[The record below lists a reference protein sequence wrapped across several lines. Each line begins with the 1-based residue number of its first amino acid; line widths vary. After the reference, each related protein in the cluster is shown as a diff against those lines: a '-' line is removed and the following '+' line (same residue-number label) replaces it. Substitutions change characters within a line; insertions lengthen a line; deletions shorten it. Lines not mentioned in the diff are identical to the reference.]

1 MKKLFVTIGCVTVM
15 SVCSMAQLQDRDT
28 ASMNINDREGAQET
42 REEMQKGARDE
53 QDANQGGPKI
63 QLGAEGT
70 GVQVQQGPQST
81 DQELEKDA
89 EEMERNLETAT
100 LDKEG
105 PNGEK
110 LFMERGKYFY
120 YNGEGKKVK
129 VKKSEVRDKS
139 VEGKSEAI
147 KNNK

>member
-1 MKKLFVTIGCVTVM
+1 MKKLFATIGSMLVI

-28 ASMNINDREGAQET
+28 ASMNINDRGGIEES
-42 REEMQKGARDE
+42 REEMPKGARDE

-63 QLGAEGT
+63 QLGENGT
-70 GVQVQQGPQST
+70 GVQVQQESQST
-81 DQELEKDA
+81 DQELENDV
-89 EEMERNLETAT
+89 EEMEKNLETAT
-100 LDKEG
+100 IDKEG

-120 YNGEGKKVK
+120 YNEDGKKVK

-139 VEGKSEAI
+139 VEGNGEAI

>member
-1 MKKLFVTIGCVTVM
+1 MVM

-28 ASMNINDREGAQET
+28 AAMNINDRGEPQET
-42 REEMQKGARDE
+42 REETQQEGVDE
-53 QDANQGGPKI
+53 QDVNQAGPKI
-63 QLGAEGT
+63 QLGEKGT
-70 GVQVQQGPQST
+70 GIRVQQGHQST
-81 DQELEKDA
+81 DQELENDA
-89 EEMERNLETAT
+89 EEMEKNLETAT
-100 LDKEG
+100 IDKEG

-120 YNGEGKKVK
+120 YNEEGKKVK

-139 VEGKSEAI
+139 VEGNSEPI

>member
-1 MKKLFVTIGCVTVM
+1 MKKLFVTIGSMMVM

-28 ASMNINDREGAQET
+28 ASMNINDRGGAQDT
-42 REEMQKGARDE
+42 REEMQKSTRDE
-53 QDANQGGPKI
+53 QDASQAGPKI
-63 QLGAEGT
+63 QLGEKGG
-70 GVQVQQGPQST
+70 GVQVQQESQST
-81 DQELEKDA
+81 DQEFKKDA
-89 EEMERNLETAT
+89 EEMEKNLETAT
-100 LDKEG
+100 IDKEG

-120 YNGEGKKVK
+120 YNEEGKKVK

-139 VEGKSEAI
+139 VDDKSEAI

>member
-1 MKKLFVTIGCVTVM
+1 MKKLFVTIGSIMVM

-28 ASMNINDREGAQET
+28 AAMNINDRGEPQET
-42 REEMQKGARDE
+42 REETQQEGVDE
-53 QDANQGGPKI
+53 QDVNQAGPKI
-63 QLGAEGT
+63 QLGEKGT
-70 GVQVQQGPQST
+70 GIRVQQGPQST
-81 DQELEKDA
+81 DQELENDA
-89 EEMERNLETAT
+89 EEMEKNLETAT
-100 LDKEG
+100 IDKEG

-120 YNGEGKKVK
+120 YNEEGKKVK

-139 VEGKSEAI
+139 VEGNSEPI

>member
-1 MKKLFVTIGCVTVM
+1 MKKLFATIGSMLVV
-15 SVCSMAQLQDRDT
+15 SLCSMAQLQDRDT
-28 ASMNINDREGAQET
+28 ASMEINDRGGVEET
-42 REEMQKGARDE
+42 REDVQKGARDE
-53 QDANQGGPKI
+53 QDENQAGPKI
-63 QLGAEGT
+63 QLGENGT
-70 GVQVQQGPQST
+70 GVRVQGSQST

-89 EEMERNLETAT
+89 EEMEKNLETAT
-100 LDKEG
+100 IDKEG

-120 YNGEGKKVK
+120 YNEDGKKVK

-139 VEGKSEAI
+139 VEENSEEI

>member
-1 MKKLFVTIGCVTVM
+1 MKKLFVTIGSMLVM

-28 ASMNINDREGAQET
+28 ASMNINDRGGAEEV
-42 REEMQKGARDE
+42 REDVQKNPSNE
-53 QDANQGGPKI
+53 QDANQAGPKI
-63 QLGAEGT
+63 QLGEKGAE
-70 GVQVQQGPQST
+70 VQVQESQSS

-89 EEMERNLETAT
+89 EEMEKNLETVT
-100 LDKEG
+100 IDKEG

-120 YNGEGKKVK
+120 YNEDGKKVK

-139 VEGKSEAI
+139 
-147 KNNK
+147 